1 MKRGKNMG
9 RGKRSNSRLEFLLNR
24 NILNSKRSQANV
36 ISIILI
42 ILLVMATVVIIIGV
56 VLPFVREK
64 LSSGDCFDVVGADS
78 LEISPGYTCYDI
90 GAEKM
95 HVQIGIGSV
104 RDLIEGFSIELGGA
118 STDTYTLTDGITLAN
133 VEMRG
138 IPGSAIELHPR
149 DNTERTYTI
158 KNVAV
163 KPEIIKVYPILVG
176 GRVCSAS
183 DVATTIDSC
192 L

>member
-1 MKRGKNMG
+1 MERGRKS
-9 RGKRSNSRLEFLLNR
+9 KRSNSRPEFLLNK

-36 ISIILI
+36 ISMVLI
-42 ILLVMATVVIIIGV
+42 ILLVMATVAIIIGV

-78 LEISPGYTCYDI
+78 LEISSGYTCYND
-90 GAEKM
+90 GTDEM
-95 HVQIGIGSV
+95 HIKISVGSV

-118 STDTYTLTDGITLAN
+118 STDSYVLINGTTVTD
-133 VEMRG
+133 VQMHG
-138 IPGSAIELHPR
+138 IPGSAIELPPN

-158 KNVAV
+158 KNVNS
-163 KPEIIKVYPILVG
+163 KPEVIKVYPTLVG

-183 DVATTIDSC
+183 DVATTIDNC
-192 L
+192 